1 MRYPS
6 RRQLLAAAGTLG
18 IPLARA
24 WQDPTFSTEIKVV
37 NVLATV
43 RHANGEIERRLT
55 KDAFVLTENGR
66 PQEIRYFSAE
76 TDLPLTIGLLI
87 DTSWSQRRVMDAEKV
102 ASFAFVNE
110 VLREATDHI
119 FLVQFDMGIEFRQ
132 KLTSSRA
139 EFEGALRRVEL
150 PSMRQLELQHGGG
163 TLLYEAVA
171 VAARDVMRTIEGRKA
186 LIILSDGVDTQSEV
200 PLTTAI
206 EEAQRAGTLIY
217 SIVFSDANAYGTS
230 LGPLL
235 GSPDSAHGRSVLQ
248 RFSRETGGRCLE
260 VSKSLSIEQIFKD
273 IQDELRS
280 QYNLGY
286 VSDVPVR
293 ISEFRKL
300 QLTTRIKGLVVQ
312 SQTRYWAKR

>member
-1 MRYPS
+1 M
-6 RRQLLAAAGTLG
+6 
-18 IPLARA
+18 
-24 WQDPTFSTEIKVV
+24 
-37 NVLATV
+37 LATV
-43 RHANGEIERRLT
+43 RRPDGEIVRSLKKE
-55 KDAFVLTENGR
+55 DFVLSENGR
-66 PQEIRYFSAE
+66 PQQIRYFSAE

-102 ASFAFVNE
+102 ASFAFVGE
-110 VLREATDHI
+110 VLREATDHV

-132 KLTSSRA
+132 KLTSSRKD
-139 EFEGALRRVEL
+139 FEDALRRVEL
-150 PSMRQLELQHGGG
+150 PSMRQLELQRDGG

-171 VAARDVMRTIEGRKA
+171 VAARDVMRPLEGRKA

-200 PLTTAI
+200 PLSTAI

-217 SIVFSDANAYGTS
+217 SIVFSDANAYGTA

-235 GSPDSAHGRSVLQ
+235 GGGDSAHGRSVLQ
-248 RFSRETGGRCLE
+248 RMSRETGGRCLE
-260 VSKSLSIEQIFKD
+260 VSKSLSIEQIFKN

-280 QYNLGY
+280 QYNLGF

-300 QLTTRIKGLVVQ
+300 QLTTKQKGLVVQ

>member
-1 MRYPS
+1 VRYPS

>member
-1 MRYPS
+1 VLHPS
-6 RRQLLAAAGTLG
+6 RRQLLAAAGTLCAP
-18 IPLARA
+18 IARA
-24 WQDPTFSTEIKVV
+24 WQDVTFSTEIKVV

-43 RHANGEIERRLT
+43 RRPNGEIVRSLT
-55 KDAFVLTENGR
+55 KDDFVLTENGR

-102 ASFAFVNE
+102 ASFAFVSE

-132 KLTSSRA
+132 KLTSSRK
-139 EFEGALRRVEL
+139 EFEDALRRVEL
-150 PSMRQLELQHGGG
+150 PSMRQLELQHDGG

-171 VAARDVMRTIEGRKA
+171 VAARDVMRPLDGRKA

-200 PLTTAI
+200 PLSTAI

-230 LGPLL
+230 LGPLF
-235 GSPDSAHGRSVLQ
+235 GGGDSGHGRSVLQ

-260 VSKSLSIEQIFKD
+260 VSKTLSIEQIFKD

-300 QLTTRIKGLVVQ
+300 QLVTKKKGLVVQ
-312 SQTRYWAKR
+312 AQSRYWAKR

>member
-1 MRYPS
+1 VRTPS
-6 RRQLLAAAGTLG
+6 RRQLLAAAGTLCA
-18 IPLARA
+18 PLARA
-24 WQDPTFSTEIKVV
+24 WQDVTFSTEIKVV

-43 RHANGEIERRLT
+43 RRSNGEIVRSLT
-55 KDAFVLTENGR
+55 KDDFVLTENGR
-66 PQEIRYFSAE
+66 PQQIRYFSAE

-102 ASFAFVNE
+102 ASFAFVEE
-110 VLREATDHI
+110 VLREATDHV
-119 FLVQFDMGIEFRQ
+119 FLVQFDMGIQFRQ
-132 KLTSSRA
+132 KLTSSRR
-139 EFEGALRRVEL
+139 EFEDALRRVEL
-150 PSMRQLELQHGGG
+150 PSMRQLELQRDGG

-171 VAARDVMRTIEGRKA
+171 VAARDVMRPLEGRKA

-200 PLTTAI
+200 PLSTAI

-235 GSPDSAHGRSVLQ
+235 GGGDSHGRSVLQ

-260 VSKSLSIEQIFKD
+260 VSRTLSIEQIFKD

-300 QLTTRIKGLVVQ
+300 QLSAKQKGLQVQ